1 MLGAFF
7 ASIGYKIKVTKKIT
21 ISGSV
26 SVMRTDPFLFG
37 KIQGG
42 RCIGMEFSI
51 KIILDN
57 IYQKLS
63 FKKAGR
69 AGQLGQE

>member
-1 MLGAFF
+1 
-7 ASIGYKIKVTKKIT
+7 
-21 ISGSV
+21 
-26 SVMRTDPFLFG
+26 
-37 KIQGG
+37 
-42 RCIGMEFSI
+42 MEFSI

-69 AGQLGQE
+69 VGEEEIEVVLNIT